1 MRQVFYLI
9 AAEEHRATIERVL
22 GFYADS
28 CPIVRSIKESIE
40 ISSELEFTP
49 AQKSSEK
56 LLKITQMGDAPRSR
70 GWQHPSWS
78 LGSSAEG
85 GRC

>member
-1 MRQVFYLI
+1 MGAWSALPGVLVLKKEDQAGLLYLT
-9 AAEEHRATIERVL
+9 AAEEHRATIERVR

-28 CPIVRSIKESIE
+28 CPIACSIKESIE

-56 LLKITQMGDAPRSR
+56 ITQNHSNG
-70 GWQHPSWS
+70 
-78 LGSSAEG
+78 
-85 GRC
+85 